1 MGGKKKKK
9 QHLKLL
15 EKEEDVELNLQSAL
29 VSS

>member
-1 MGGKKKKK
+1 MGGKKKK

>member
-1 MGGKKKKK
+1 MGKKKK